1 MNATTVAV
9 ANRAQVIDRRFWPL
23 MALIGLFGFLVVKE
37 VQIPSS
43 LLATFAGLGL
53 VVLLFLGLR
62 SPELCLYVLIAY
74 VPFSGVL
81 VGDFGTQAMAF
92 NLTNVLTAAVLI
104 AHVLRQTARNQPVLQ
119 GAPMNKV
126 VLLFALLGAVSLAR
140 AGWTYGSW

>member
-1 MNATTVAV
+1 MRTASSAIDLRSQ
-9 ANRAQVIDRRFWPL
+9 AIDRRWWPL

-43 LLATFAGLGL
+43 LLAAFAGLGL

-104 AHVLRQTARNQPVLQ
+104 AHALRQTASNQPAFQ
-119 GAPMNKV
+119 GAPMRPI
-126 VLLFALLGAVSLAR
+126 GP
-140 AGWTYGSW
+140 